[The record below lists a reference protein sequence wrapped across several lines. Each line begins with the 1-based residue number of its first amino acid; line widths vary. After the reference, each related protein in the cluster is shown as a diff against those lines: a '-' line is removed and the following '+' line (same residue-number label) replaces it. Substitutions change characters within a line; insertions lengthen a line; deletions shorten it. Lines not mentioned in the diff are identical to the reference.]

1 MKTDWSNQDIARLKY
16 LIDENGK
23 ANGIHKFAKETGRTE
38 NSIRIK
44 LSRINKE
51 KIIMDAEN
59 EAYKEL
65 EEEQENEKSLSWF
78 LKLVNAFHKIW

>member
-1 MKTDWSNQDIARLKY
+1 MKMVS
-16 LIDENGK
+16 
-23 ANGIHKFAKETGRTE
+23 IHKFAKETGRTE

-51 KIIMDAEN
+51 KIVMDAEN

-78 LKLVNAFHKIW
+78 SKLVNAFHKIW

>member
-1 MKTDWSNQDIARLKY
+1 MKTDWSNQDIARLKF
-16 LIDENGK
+16 LIEENGK
-23 ANGIHKFAKETGRTE
+23 ANGIHKFAKETGRSE

-51 KIIMDAEN
+51 KIVTDAEN

-65 EEEQENEKSLSWF
+65 NDMKENAKTCSWF
-78 LKLVNAFHKIW
+78 SKIVNAFSKIW

>member
-1 MKTDWSNQDIARLKY
+1 MKTDWSNQDIARLKF
-16 LIDENGK
+16 LIEENGK
-23 ANGIHKFAKETGRTE
+23 ANGIHKFAKETGRSE

-51 KIIMDAEN
+51 KIVTDAEN

-65 EEEQENEKSLSWF
+65 DDMKENTETCSWF
-78 LKLVNAFHKIW
+78 SKIVNAFSKIW